1 MRKYIGILLTFF
13 MIEVYYP
20 IPLQS
25 QVPSIV
31 TATGGTFNDS
41 LQINTAD
48 ISDDL
53 VEKLYELG
61 LTLDDVDKIVLEGA
75 AYIVVESS
83 ESNVVM
89 TDSINIRY
97 GSSGYVNIMFLEQ
110 IEIDQIMN
118 TPQTNVLSPE
128 GVALFNTVLK
138 DIKNNEAFPLVFI
151 QSKGSLVPVSN
162 QVIFKVLIDLTVT
175 TVVKKIQSIFDPLYK
190 IQTKNY
196 KL

>member
-1 MRKYIGILLTFF
+1 MWKFT
-13 MIEVYYP
+13 
-20 IPLQS
+20 IPFPYNLR
-25 QVPSIV
+25 
-31 TATGGTFNDS
+31 
-41 LQINTAD
+41 
-48 ISDDL
+48 
-53 VEKLYELG
+53 YR
-61 LTLDDVDKIVLEGA
+61 
-75 AYIVVESS
+75 SS

-97 GSSGYVNIMFLEQ
+97 GSSGYVNMMFLEQ

-151 QSKGSLVPVSN
+151 QSKGSLIPVSN

-175 TVVKKIQSIFDPLYK
+175 TVVKKIQSIFDPLG
-190 IQTKNY
+190 
-196 KL
+196 

>member
-1 MRKYIGILLTFF
+1 MRKYISILLTSFL
-13 MIEVYYP
+13 IVLSSCKDVEVYYP

-25 QVPSIV
+25 QVPIIV

-97 GSSGYVNIMFLEQ
+97 GSSGYVNMMFLEQ

-175 TVVKKIQSIFDPLYK
+175 TVVKKIQTIFDPLG
-190 IQTKNY
+190 
-196 KL
+196 

>member
-13 MIEVYYP
+13 MIVISSCKDVEVYYP

-25 QVPSIV
+25 QVPIIV

-75 AYIVVESS
+75 AYIVVESDTP
-83 ESNVVM
+83 NVVV
-89 TDSINIRY
+89 TDSINISY

-175 TVVKKIQSIFDPLYK
+175 TVVKKIQSIFDPLG
-190 IQTKNY
+190 
-196 KL
+196 